1 MPTPAPP
8 AEAITRAISTEDSQA
23 SSPPDSIIRV
33 LVVDDDDLDFLAVKR
48 LLRKPEGPFEFEAVH
63 ATSLEQGTTALT
75 AGRFDVV
82 VVDYFLGSTCGLELV
97 RRLGGRNA
105 KVPMIVLT
113 GSRDP
118 GVLGEIVDAGITNYL
133 GKDSLDG
140 ARLRRLLLSAI
151 EQHRTDIEMLK
162 TSGILIDKSLRI
174 PGLGYFDYQ
183 VDLDTL
189 LWSRESYLIWG
200 VVPGE
205 FKPTIANILTLVHP
219 DDHIVVEQ
227 ALATDSVTDS
237 VELRVLV
244 KGGGERCIHAVVNR
258 VIDEKGKIL
267 RLHGIYHD
275 VTAHR
280 LAEQKLQSQQRKYQQ
295 LFDNSDVCLWLVDC
309 SAIFVAVHTELDKGL
324 DILKRLSEDN
334 GFNEELRSWFKVTDS
349 NKAAAHMFG
358 FEDESRVHS
367 SAFLHKWIVGLVH
380 DLAVGMVQKTRA
392 VRSECIIETRGGERS
407 AVFSLPVPT
416 TLEEAASVPVTI
428 IDLTDI
434 HHAELANS
442 ANIAKSTFLAHM
454 SHELRSPLNGVVA
467 SIDLLQ
473 GTPLNDEQESLLSSA
488 HSSADTLLHLIGD
501 ILDFS
506 KIEAGRIELERIDCD
521 IQDIMLNVDSMIQ
534 AKAAVEGVSFSWGIE
549 GSVPLTVEGDPLRLK
564 QVLLN
569 LTANAIRHTVAGGV
583 YLRVSAASEEEGRS
597 ILRFDVV
604 DSGSG
609 LDPEKSHHIFDAFVQ
624 AQGSSTRTHG
634 GTGLGL
640 AIAKS
645 IVDLWG
651 GEIGLAG
658 AVGEGA
664 HFWFTMPA
672 RVIASAVQIVA
683 PDAKEALAAA
693 NLAIRAVV
701 LKDADCLDDQV
712 ERYLRT
718 WTAMCA
724 VVDNAESA
732 LKICDEQAA
741 KGEPVTFCSVEE
753 SANGTWPLNIAAELL
768 ARNVMPGLHLRTDSI
783 RSLQAGLRGG
793 FTWFYP
799 PLIDHSTELRNV
811 VLTVQHVQV
820 KGKKVLRR
828 WGPTQSTERH
838 QLSLLRDSIRILIL
852 EDQPMNQLVIE
863 RQMAR
868 LGLQHD
874 VVENG
879 ILGLKRLDDAVYTM
893 ILCDCSMPEM
903 DGYEFTRNVR
913 RREAATGSARTPI
926 IALTANVF
934 VEDVERCTAAGMD
947 DFIAK
952 PVVLERLTSTIL
964 AWAGESRAPILNLPA
979 AAPSGMQSGAA
990 LDLQVLPAALGTD
1003 DAESLASAYRLFL
1016 TESKKHGEGIR
1027 ACAGLRI
1034 AAELHHIAHGAK
1046 GDARNAGATNLGN
1059 LLQGLEQAASSS
1071 DWERVDALVAEITV
1085 EQGRVADFI
1094 ESHELTGATGRN
1106 ISNAA
1111 VAARHGG

>member
-1 MPTPAPP
+1 MQNPA
-8 AEAITRAISTEDSQA
+8 SV
-23 SSPPDSIIRV
+23 IRV

-48 LLRKPEGPFEFEAVH
+48 LLRKTEGPFVFEAVH
-63 ATSLEQGTTALT
+63 ATCLEQGMTALKT
-75 AGRFDVV
+75 DRFDVV

-105 KVPMIVLT
+105 KVPMIILT

-118 GVLGEIVDAGITNYL
+118 DVLGEIVDAGITNYL
-133 GKDSLDG
+133 DKDSLDG
-140 ARLRRLLLSAI
+140 ARLRSLLLSAI
-151 EQHRTDIEMLK
+151 EQHRTDVEMLK

-183 VDLDTL
+183 VDPDLL

-205 FKPTIANILTLVHP
+205 FKPTIANVLTLVHP
-219 DDHIVVEQ
+219 DDHVLVRQ
-227 ALATDSVTDS
+227 ALAAGSDTSS

-244 KGGGERCIHAVVNR
+244 KGGSERRILAVVNR
-258 VIDEKGKIL
+258 GTDQNGTVL

-280 LAEQKLQSQQRKYQQ
+280 LAERKLQSQQRKYQQ

-309 SAIFVAVHTELDKGL
+309 SAIFAAVHAELDQGR
-324 DILKRLSEDN
+324 DVLKRLVDDSFSE
-334 GFNEELRSWFKVTDS
+334 GLRSWFKVTDS
-349 NKAAAHMFG
+349 NKAATQMFG
-358 FEDESRVHS
+358 FDEENPVNHS
-367 SAFLHKWIVGLVH
+367 AILQKWIVGLVH
-380 DLAVGMVQKTRA
+380 DLALGMVQNTRA

-407 AVFSLPVPT
+407 AVFSFPVPT
-416 TLEEAASVPVTI
+416 TPEEATSVPVTI

-434 HHAELANS
+434 HHAELANR

-454 SHELRSPLNGVVA
+454 SHELRSPLNGIVA

-473 GTPLNDEQESLLSSA
+473 GTPLNDEQDSLVSSA
-488 HSSADTLLHLIGD
+488 QTSADTLLHLIGD

-506 KIEAGRIELERIDCD
+506 KIEAGRIELERIEFD
-521 IQDIMLNVDSMIQ
+521 IQDIILNVDSMVQ
-534 AKAAVEGVSFSWGIE
+534 AKAAVEGVSFSWRIE
-549 GSVPLTVEGDPLRLK
+549 GSVPLKVEGDPLRLK

-569 LTANAIRHTVAGGV
+569 LTANAIRHTVVGGV
-583 YLRVSAASEEEGRS
+583 YLRVSAPSGEDGRN

-609 LDPEKSHHIFDAFVQ
+609 LDPEKSAHIFDAFVQ
-624 AQGSSTRTHG
+624 AHGSSARTHG

-651 GEIGLAG
+651 GEIGLGG

-664 HFWFTMPA
+664 HFWFTMPV
-672 RVIASAVQIVA
+672 RVIEDAEQTS
-683 PDAKEALAAA
+683 PREAKEALCVA
-693 NLAIRAVV
+693 NLAIRVLV
-701 LKDADCLDDQV
+701 LKSADRADDQV
-712 ERYLRT
+712 ERYLRS
-718 WTAMCA
+718 WTVMCE
-724 VVDNAESA
+724 VIGDMDTA
-732 LKICDEQAA
+732 LKLCDEQAA
-741 KGEPVTFCSVEE
+741 KGEPIIFCAVEE
-753 SANGTWPLNIAAELL
+753 SAKGLWPVNIAAELL
-768 ARNVMPGLHLRTDSI
+768 ARNVMPVLHLRSYSVS
-783 RSLQAGLRGG
+783 SLQAGLRAG

-799 PLIDHSTELRNV
+799 QKLDHSTELRNV
-811 VLTVQHVQV
+811 VLTVRQVQV

-828 WGPTQSTERH
+828 WGPRQSTELQ
-838 QLSLLRDSIRILIL
+838 QLSQLRDVLRILIL

-868 LGLQHD
+868 LGLRND

-879 ILGLKRLDDAVYTM
+879 VLGLKRMDDAMYTM
-893 ILCDCSMPEM
+893 ILCDCSMPMM

-913 RREAATGSARTPI
+913 KREAASGSARIPI

-934 VEDVERCTAAGMD
+934 VEDLERCKAAGMD

-952 PVVLERLTSTIL
+952 PVDLERLASRIL
-964 AWAGESRAPILNLPA
+964 AWSGQSPAPDSSTVA
-979 AAPSGMQSGAA
+979 AQASAASPGAT
-990 LDLQVLPAALGTD
+990 LDLQVLPSALGTD
-1003 DAESLASAYRLFL
+1003 DAHLLAVAYRLFL
-1016 TESKKHGEGIR
+1016 SESKKHGEGIR
-1027 ACAGLRI
+1027 TCAGLRI
-1034 AAELHHIAHGAK
+1034 AAELNQIAHGAK
-1046 GDARNAGATNLGN
+1046 GDARNAGATILGN
-1059 LLQGLEQAASSS
+1059 FLQELELAASSS
-1071 DWERVDALVAEITV
+1071 DWERVDALVADITA

-1094 ESHELTGATGRN
+1094 ESHELIGATSDSGAEAN
-1106 ISNAA
+1106 LAH
-1111 VAARHGG
+1111 ARQ

>member
-1 MPTPAPP
+1 V
-8 AEAITRAISTEDSQA
+8 IQ
-23 SSPPDSIIRV
+23 V
-33 LVVDDDDLDFLAVKR
+33 LVVDDDDLDFLAIQRV
-48 LLRKPEGPFEFEAVH
+48 LRKPEGPFAFEAVH
-63 ATSLEQGTTALT
+63 ATSLEEGMAALT
-75 AGRFDVV
+75 IGSFDIV

-118 GVLGEIVDAGITNYL
+118 AVLGEIVDAGITNYL

-183 VDLDTL
+183 ADLDIL

-205 FKPTIANILTLVHP
+205 FKPTIANALALVHP
-219 DDHIVVEQ
+219 DDHIFMEQ
-227 ALATDSVTDS
+227 ARAAESETTS
-237 VELRVLV
+237 VEWRVLV
-244 KGGGERCIHAVVNR
+244 KGGGERRIHAVVNR
-258 VIDEKGKIL
+258 VIDENGKVL

-280 LAEQKLQSQQRKYQQ
+280 IAEERLQSQQRKYQR

-309 SAIFVAVHTELDKGL
+309 SAIFAAVHAELNQGGNV
-324 DILKRLSEDN
+324 LKRLEADSGFRED
-334 GFNEELRSWFKVTDS
+334 LRSGFKVSDS

-358 FEDESRVHS
+358 VEEESLVRHS
-367 SAFLHKWIVGLVH
+367 ASRQLWIVGLVH
-380 DLAVGMVQKTRA
+380 DLAVGMVENTKA
-392 VRSECIIETRGGERS
+392 VRSECIIETRSGERS
-407 AVFSLPVPT
+407 AVFSFPVPT
-416 TLEEAASVPVTI
+416 TLEEATSVPVTI

-434 HHAELANS
+434 HHAELANR

-454 SHELRSPLNGVVA
+454 SHELRSPLNGIVA

-473 GTPLNDEQESLLSSA
+473 GTPLNDEQVSLVSSA
-488 HSSADTLLHLIGD
+488 HTSADTLLHLIGD

-506 KIEAGRIELERIDCD
+506 KIEAGRIELEQIDFD
-521 IQDIMLNVDSMIQ
+521 IQDIILNVDSMVQ
-534 AKAAVEGVSFSWGIE
+534 AKAAVEGVSFSWRIE
-549 GSVPLTVEGDPLRLK
+549 GSVPPKVEGDPLRLK

-569 LTANAIRHTVAGGV
+569 LTANAIRHTVVGGV
-583 YLRVSAASEEEGRS
+583 YLRVSAASGDERRS
-597 ILRFDVV
+597 MLRFDVV

-609 LDPEKSHHIFDAFVQ
+609 LDPQKSAHIFDAFVQ
-624 AQGSSTRTHG
+624 AQGSSARTHG

-651 GEIGLAG
+651 GEIGLGG

-664 HFWFTMPA
+664 HFWFTMPV
-672 RVIASAVQIVA
+672 RVIEDAEQTSPQE
-683 PDAKEALAAA
+683 AKEALCAA
-693 NLAIRAVV
+693 NLAIRV
-701 LKDADCLDDQV
+701 LVLESLDRADDQV
-712 ERYLRT
+712 ERYLRS
-718 WTAMCA
+718 WTATCEVIGDMGA
-724 VVDNAESA
+724 A
-732 LKICDEQAA
+732 LKRCDEQAA
-741 KGEPVTFCSVEE
+741 RGEPIIFCSVEQ
-753 SANGTWPLNIAAELL
+753 SAKGLWPVNIAAELL
-768 ARNVMPGLHLRTDSI
+768 ARNVMPVLHLRSYSVS
-783 RSLQAGLRGG
+783 SLQAALRAG

-799 PLIDHSTELRNV
+799 PELDHSTELRNV
-811 VLTVQHVQV
+811 VLTVRQVQV

-828 WGPTQSTERH
+828 WGPRQSTELQ
-838 QLSLLRDSIRILIL
+838 QLLQLRDVLRILIL

-868 LGLQHD
+868 LGLRHD

-879 ILGLKRLDDAVYTM
+879 ELGLKRMEDTVYTM
-893 ILCDCSMPEM
+893 VLCDCSMPVM

-913 RREAATGSARTPI
+913 RREAATRSPRTPI

-934 VEDVERCTAAGMD
+934 VEDVERCKAAGMD

-952 PVVLERLTSTIL
+952 PVDLERLTSRIL
-964 AWAGESRAPILNLPA
+964 AWSGRS
-979 AAPSGMQSGAA
+979 AAPDSVPVAAPPNARLPGAT
-990 LDLQVLPAALGTD
+990 LDLQVLPSALGTD
-1003 DAESLASAYRLFL
+1003 DAHLLAVAYRLFL
-1016 TESKKHGEGIR
+1016 AESKKHGEGIR
-1027 ACAGLRI
+1027 TCAGLRI
-1034 AAELHHIAHGAK
+1034 ATELNHIAHGAK
-1046 GDARNAGATNLGN
+1046 GDARNVGATILGN
-1059 LLQGLEQAASSS
+1059 LLQELELAASSS
-1071 DWERVDALVAEITV
+1071 DWERVDTLVTEICA

-1094 ESHELTGATGRN
+1094 ESRELIGSTRADNADPLFANAGRA
-1106 ISNAA
+1106 S
-1111 VAARHGG
+1111 